1 MKTSVSS
8 YSYSN
13 YMKNSGKN
21 QLDLVPL
28 AKEMGFDAIEF
39 TDLRP
44 SEGESQADFARRIR
58 AEADRVGIEISSYTI
73 GADLLNADSLDEEV
87 ERLKGQVDVAAILG
101 VKVMRH
107 DATGGYKGAE
117 RTYKTFEDALP
128 VLAEGCRRV
137 TEYAATKGIQTT
149 VENHG
154 QFAQDSVRVEK
165 LVHAVGH
172 PNFGL
177 LCDIGNFLCA
187 DDPSVTAVSRVAPFA
202 RHVHVKDF
210 HVKSGSEP
218 NPGKGYFTSR
228 GGTYLR
234 GAILGHGNV
243 PVYQCLRILK
253 QSGYDGYVSIE
264 FEGIEDNLPALE
276 IGLANLKNYISML

>member
-13 YMKNSGKN
+13 YMRQSGKN
-21 QLDLVPL
+21 QLDLVAL
-28 AKEMGFDAIEF
+28 AKEMGFEAIEF
-39 TDLRP
+39 TDLCAP
-44 SEGESQADFARRIR
+44 EGVSQADFARQIR
-58 AEADRVGIEISSYTI
+58 AEADRVGIDISSYTI
-73 GADLLNADSLDEEV
+73 GADFLNAEDLDKEV
-87 ERLKGQVDVAAILG
+87 ERLQGQVDIAAILG
-101 VKVMRH
+101 VRVMRH

-128 VLAEGCRRV
+128 ILAEGCRRV
-137 TEYAATKGIQTT
+137 TEYAAQKGIQTT

-154 QFAQDSVRVEK
+154 TFCQDSIRVEK

-177 LCDIGNFLCA
+177 LVDVGNFLCA
-187 DDPSVTAVSRVAPFA
+187 DDPSVTAVSRVASFA

-210 HVKSGSEP
+210 HIKPGNEP
-218 NPGKGYFTSR
+218 NPGKGFFTSR

-234 GAILGHGNV
+234 GAILGLGNV

-253 QSGYDGYVSIE
+253 QSGYDGFVSIE
-264 FEGIEDNLPALE
+264 FEGMEDNIPALE
-276 IGLANLKNYISML
+276 IGLANLKTYIPMV

>member
-8 YSYSN
+8 YSYSS

-87 ERLKGQVDVAAILG
+87 ERLKGQVDIAAILG

-128 VLAEGCRRV
+128 TLAEGCRRV

>member
-13 YMKNSGKN
+13 YMNNSGKN

-39 TDLRP
+39 TELRP

-87 ERLKGQVDVAAILG
+87 ERLKGQVDIAAILG

-128 VLAEGCRRV
+128 TLAEGCRRV

>member
-8 YSYSN
+8 YSYSS

-87 ERLKGQVDVAAILG
+87 ERLKGQVDIAAILG

-165 LVHAVGH
+165 LIHAVGH

>member
-8 YSYSN
+8 YSYSS

-87 ERLKGQVDVAAILG
+87 ERLKGQVDIAAILG

>member
-8 YSYSN
+8 YSYSS

-44 SEGESQADFARRIR
+44 SEGESQEYYARRIR

-210 HVKSGSEP
+210 HIKSGSEP